1 MRMPARLALA
11 AATLI
16 VVGACSGPA
25 ASPSAAPSASPGSSP
40 DAQTY
45 WLRMTTTQA
54 IPPLE
59 RFAVQPPLVITGDG
73 IAITYGPVPA
83 IYPGPLM
90 PNLIGRRVSG
100 AGQAAIIQAAGGLG
114 LLSGKTDFTGG
125 GMVIGGVTGHIELT
139 VDGRRV
145 QLSGNP
151 SAQIVC
157 VTTPCHPAAGTPE
170 AFGELWRRLGDLQGW
185 LGAELGP
192 ETPYVAASYALL
204 VGPAPRQDPM
214 FTQAPA
220 DWPLDQPIALFG
232 GPVANGTARCG
243 TVSGADADKL
253 RPVLQAANQLT
264 QWIQDPQSS
273 ASYGLTTRPMVPG
286 EDICGE
292 IFGPG

>member
-1 MRMPARLALA
+1 MHPRARIAAIIAAAVLA
-11 AATLI
+11 AC
-16 VVGACSGPA
+16 GGS
-25 ASPSAAPSASPGSSP
+25 SASPQPSPTPSP
-40 DAQTY
+40 DTQTY

-54 IPPLE
+54 IPPLDL
-59 RFAVQPPLVITGDG
+59 FAVQPPLVITGDG
-73 IAITYGPVPA
+73 IAVTNGPVPA

-90 PNLIGRRVSG
+90 PNLIGRRVSS

-125 GMVIGGVTGHIELT
+125 GMVIGGVIGHIEMT

-145 QLSGNP
+145 ELSGNP

-157 VTTPCHPAAGTPE
+157 VTTPCNPAAGTPE
-170 AFGELWRRLGDLQGW
+170 AFGELWRRLGDLRGW
-185 LGAELGP
+185 MGAELGP
-192 ETPYVAASYALL
+192 ETPYVATSYALL

-220 DWPLDQPIALFG
+220 DWPLDQPIPMFG

-243 TVSGADADKL
+243 TVSGADADTL
-253 RPVLQAANQLT
+253 RPALQAANQLT
-264 QWIQDPQSS
+264 QWTQDPQSS
-273 ASYGLTTRPMVPG
+273 ASYGLTIRPMVPG
-286 EDICGE
+286 EDICRE